1 MKYLFTNNAFHA
13 DQADHPGSGRTFALC
28 WTLIAL
34 LISGCGKPYEKP
46 QKSAQEMPNA
56 LEPVEI
62 DLGQFDFTIP
72 NAKTNST
79 ILVDFHAFVKLPR
92 YKSYELTPVLESHAS
107 RFRHDVLLRVRK
119 LTRTALNDPD
129 LAQVRAELRASLD
142 ALLSE
147 NKIQQVGFYHFRFL
161 EE

>member
-1 MKYLFTNNAFHA
+1 MNYRFTNDAFPA
-13 DQADHPGSGRTFALC
+13 ALANRRGPWRTFALG
-28 WTLIAL
+28 WMAVAVL
-34 LISGCGKPYEKP
+34 LSGCGKPYEKP

-79 ILVDFHAFVKLPR
+79 VLVDFQAFVKLPR
-92 YKSYELTPVLESHAS
+92 YKSYELTPVLESHAN
-107 RFRHDVLLRVRK
+107 RFRHDVLLRLRK

-129 LAQVRAELRASLD
+129 LSQVRAEVRASLD
-142 ALLSE
+142 ALLPE